1 MTGNSSLPLWQ
12 QVLVLVLMPPC
23 VSCLCWVMMRG
34 KAASIQGSDISV
46 KTKDRQRFEFWTLI
60 AVLYVGALFLFIYAH
75 LFHFH
80 GIKT

>member
-1 MTGNSSLPLWQ
+1 
-12 QVLVLVLMPPC
+12 
-23 VSCLCWVMMRG
+23 MMRG